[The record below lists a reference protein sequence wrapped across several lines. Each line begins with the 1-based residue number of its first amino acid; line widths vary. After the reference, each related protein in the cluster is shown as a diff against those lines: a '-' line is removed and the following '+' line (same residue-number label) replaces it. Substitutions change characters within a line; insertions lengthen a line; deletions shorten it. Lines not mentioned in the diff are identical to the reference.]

1 MRRPRSSTILPVVI
15 AAVVA
20 AAGIA
25 ASAPAASP
33 YDLVLS
39 NGGAATPAA
48 AAPAGGAAI
57 DDSGG
62 AAPGATPSTGTAS
75 TTPATTT
82 TAATPA
88 VPEPKIPPLRLH
100 AATLR
105 QDGRALVFGVSTH
118 SPWTAASL
126 LRGKRSLCVRLVYD
140 EGGFQSRDVCA
151 SRRGTGMTI
160 ARVLQSGSHGPL
172 HTLAGA
178 RTSRPTKRSL
188 LARLDPRT
196 IGLPYAPL
204 HWRALSTT
212 DGCIVSD
219 RTSCYQT
226 LPKASSVLDLHAP
239 QPIGC
244 TVTGPAYVTNGS
256 RAKKVVAL
264 TFDDGPSIYTSRYLD
279 VLEGAK
285 IPAATFFMIGEQVA
299 GNGALL
305 KRELADGYELGD
317 HTWNH
322 ANVSGGGSFA
332 SGEITSAANAIQTA
346 SGFRPCL
353 FRAPGGAVS
362 SSLTSAARALGFT
375 TIEWDVDPQDWARP
389 GTDAIYSR
397 IMSQVRPGS
406 IILMHDGGGPREQTL
421 AALPR
426 VIASLKAR
434 GYGFV
439 TVGQMIGSQLRYG

>member
-1 MRRPRSSTILPVVI
+1 MRRPRSSTTLPVVI
-15 AAVVA
+15 AVVVA

-33 YDLVLS
+33 YDLVLN
-39 NGGAATPAA
+39 NGGASTVPA
-48 AAPAGGAAI
+48 AAPAGGATTDGA
-57 DDSGG
+57 GG
-62 AAPGATPSTGTAS
+62 AAPGAAPSTGAAS
-75 TTPATTT
+75 TTPTTT
-82 TAATPA
+82 TPPATPA
-88 VPEPKIPPLRLH
+88 VPRIAPLRLH

-105 QDGRALVFGVSTH
+105 QDGHALVFDLSTRD
-118 SPWTAASL
+118 PWTAASL

-140 EGGFQSRDVCA
+140 DGGFQSRDVCA
-151 SRRGTGMTI
+151 SRRGAGMTI
-160 ARVLQSGSHGPL
+160 ARVLQSGRHGPL
-172 HTLAGA
+172 HTLDGA
-178 RTSRPTKRSL
+178 RTSRPTRRSL
-188 LARLDPRT
+188 LARLDPHT
-196 IGLPYAPL
+196 IGLPYAPV

-212 DGCIVSD
+212 DGCIVSE
-219 RTSCYQT
+219 RASCYEA
-226 LPKASSVLDLHAP
+226 LPQASAIIDLHAP

-244 TVTGPAYVTNGS
+244 TATGPSYVTNGS
-256 RAKKVVAL
+256 RTKKVVAL

-317 HTWNH
+317 HTWSH
-322 ANVSGGGSFA
+322 PNVAGGGAFA
-332 SGEITSAANAIQTA
+332 AGQITSTANAIQTA

-362 SSLTSAARALGFT
+362 GSLTSGARALGFT